1 MSAPAPRVIRPATPS
16 LAVVGVHAIYD
27 RVGVLVRARPAE
39 PCPPSGLLAPPV
51 MVART
56 GADAAGWITDTVTA
70 VRLAAMAA
78 RSLGYT
84 PTVALRRPVPGGNW
98 AWDTLI
104 TGAVLASIDPAA
116 LVLVS
121 GRQLNAAI
129 VQRETAVDRVSPP
142 PERRD
147 RHAYDEWWRSKAWR
161 RGYPAELI
169 GPREHSG
176 TGVRLVLRQAWDV
189 AGAAGLHLAQR
200 GGEAA

>member
-1 MSAPAPRVIRPATPS
+1 MSAPASCVIGPAAPG
-16 LAVVGVHAIYD
+16 LAVVGVHTVYD
-27 RVGVLVRARPAE
+27 RVGVLGRTLPAQ
-39 PCPPSGLLAPPV
+39 PCPPSGLLAAPV
-51 MVART
+51 MVARS
-56 GADAAGWITDTVTA
+56 GSDAAGWITDTVTA

-84 PTVALRRPVPGGNW
+84 PRVALRRPVPGGNW
-98 AWDTLI
+98 AWDTLVS
-104 TGAVLASIDPAA
+104 GAVLASIDPAA

-129 VQRETAVDRVSPP
+129 IKREATAVQVSPP

-147 RHAYDEWWRSKAWR
+147 RCAHEEWWRSQAWR

-169 GPREHSG
+169 GPREQTG
-176 TGVRLVLRQAWDV
+176 TGVRLVLRLAWDV
-189 AGAAGLHLAQR
+189 AGAAGLRLAAR

>member
-1 MSAPAPRVIRPATPS
+1 VSAPGPPVIRPATPS

-27 RVGVLVRARPAE
+27 RVGVLVRARPAQ
-39 PCPPSGLLAPPV
+39 PCPPSRLLAPPV
-51 MVART
+51 MVTRT

-70 VRLAAMAA
+70 VRLATMAA

-84 PTVALRRPVPGGNW
+84 PKVAVHRPVPGGNW

-116 LVLVS
+116 LVLVA

-129 VQRETAVDRVSPP
+129 VQREAAADRVSPP

-147 RHAYDEWWRSKAWR
+147 RHAHDEWWRSLAWR

-176 TGVRLVLRQAWDV
+176 TGVRQVLRLAWDV
-189 AGAAGLHLAQR
+189 AGAAGLRLAQR

>member
-1 MSAPAPRVIRPATPS
+1 MSPPTPRTIGPATPG
-16 LAVVGVHAIYD
+16 LAVVGVHTIYD

-39 PCPPSGLLAPPV
+39 PYPPSRLLAAPV

-56 GADAAGWITDTVTA
+56 GSEAAGWICDTVTA
-70 VRLAAMAA
+70 VRLAMMAA
-78 RSLGYT
+78 RSLGWA
-84 PTVALRRPVPGGNW
+84 PRVALRRPVPGGNW
-98 AWDTLI
+98 SWDALVC
-104 TGAVLASIDPAA
+104 GALLASIGPAA

-129 VQRETAVDRVSPP
+129 VQREAAADQASPP

-147 RHAYDEWWRSKAWR
+147 HGAYEEWWRSRAWR

-169 GPREHSG
+169 GPREHTG
-176 TGVRLVLRQAWDV
+176 TGVRLVLRAAWDV
-189 AGAAGLHLAQR
+189 AGAAGLRLATR